1 MRALF
6 GALPV
11 TISFALTI
19 TVIAAISV
27 LVSVVV
33 QNSFFEASDGG

>member
-1 MRALF
+1 MF

-19 TVIAAISV
+19 TVTVAISV

>member
-1 MRALF
+1 MF

>member
-1 MRALF
+1 LF
-6 GALPV
+6 GPLAV

-19 TVIAAISV
+19 TVTVAISV